1 MFIQFGI
8 LNYKLLII
16 LFLPFIR
23 QIQKINYDK
32 QEKAGNAFFRA
43 FIDFSAFTTCGLIYL
58 LTKNLAKPEIQ
69 KKDEKEKEN
78 DRNKSQ
84 IKIELD
90 IKDSDSQINKI
101 VSLKEEIIQS
111 IEASK
116 MENLQ
121 KLKIQ
126 KRKKIIFILLL
137 AGLQILALLIRNKF
151 RNKINKNLLQHI
163 PAFFQIIFLVS
174 FSIIFLGYSLY
185 FHQYV
190 SMILI
195 SICIIIFLAEAAIF
209 TEEVTTRKFILC
221 LLYYFSYE
229 LFYCLADILGKKYLN
244 TYIDGVYLF
253 LFKIGICGLVPLL
266 FYDSIAYFCNFDIK
280 YHGIIQTLFFDLPF
294 WNTLLFLFISQIIII
309 GIWLI
314 IYYFSPC
321 HFIIIE
327 TLGDFI
333 NLLYIHFFENED
345 EDFKKGEIIS
355 FFILYP
361 FLIFGV
367 LVFNEIIILN
377 IIGLNHNT
385 KYYILKR
392 DEIDAMTEKLML
404 VNFNDE
410 NESSEKDKEP
420 NLY

>member
-16 LFLPFIR
+16 LLLPLIR
-23 QIQKINYDK
+23 QIQKINYEK
-32 QEKAGNAFFRA
+32 HEKAGNAFFMA
-43 FIDFSAFTTCGLIYL
+43 FIDFSAFTICGLIYL

-69 KKDEKEKEN
+69 KKEEKEKEN
-78 DRNKSQ
+78 DKNKNL
-84 IKIELD
+84 IEMEFKR
-90 IKDSDSQINKI
+90 KDVDSQIDRI
-101 VSLKEEIIQS
+101 ISLKEEIIQS
-111 IEASK
+111 IQESK
-116 MENLQ
+116 MENL
-121 KLKIQ
+121 KKSKIQ
-126 KRKKIIFILLL
+126 KRNKILLILLL
-137 AGLQILALLIRNKF
+137 AALQILALLIRNKF

-163 PAFFQIIFLVS
+163 PAFFQIIFLIS

-185 FHQYV
+185 FHQYI

-195 SICIIIFLAEAAIF
+195 SICTIIFLAEAAIY
-209 TEEVTTRKFILC
+209 TESVTTNKFIVC
-221 LLYYFSYE
+221 ILYYLSYE
-229 LFYCLADILGKKYLN
+229 LFYCLSDVLGKKYLN
-244 TYIDGVYLF
+244 LYIDGVYLF
-253 LFKIGICGLVPLL
+253 LFKVGISGLIPLL
-266 FYDSIAYFCNFDIK
+266 LYDSIAYFCDFDIK

-294 WNTLLFLFISQIIII
+294 LNTLSFLFLSEIIVI
-309 GIWLI
+309 GIWLV

-333 NLLYIHFFENED
+333 NLLYIHFFEIEH

-367 LVFNEIIILN
+367 LIFNEIIILN
-377 IIGLNHNT
+377 FLKLNYNT

-392 DEIDAMTEKLML
+392 AEIDAMTKKCFIVNLDDDEEK
-404 VNFNDE
+404 NE
-410 NESSEKDKEP
+410 NGKDS